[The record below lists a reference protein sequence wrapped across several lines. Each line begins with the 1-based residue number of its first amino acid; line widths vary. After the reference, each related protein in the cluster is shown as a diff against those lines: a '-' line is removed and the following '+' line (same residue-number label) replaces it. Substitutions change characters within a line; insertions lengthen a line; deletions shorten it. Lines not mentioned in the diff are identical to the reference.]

1 MRRLRRGKSLP
12 RGEKLGARSLMRRP
26 CSAIQ
31 LFVFRR
37 VDIVDAGSK
46 HGNSA

>member
-1 MRRLRRGKSLP
+1 L
-12 RGEKLGARSLMRRP
+12 LGDRSM
-26 CSAIQ
+26 Q

-37 VDIVDAGSK
+37 VDIVDAASK